1 MHFAKLTLLGWQAM
15 FFPIFGNRVAEIP
28 KTWGDPKNRG
38 GELPFNPLG
47 SFAPNR
53 DLCKLNPVGLGFG
66 MPFAHGKAKAVSG
79 SAFLRLVLG
88 R

>member
-1 MHFAKLTLLGWQAM
+1 MNGWEIKPGAALCEINPPWLASHV
-15 FFPIFGNRVAEIP
+15 FPIFGNRVAEIP

-38 GELPFNPLG
+38 GELPFPPLG

-66 MPFAHGKAKAVSG
+66 MPFAQWKSQ
-79 SAFLRLVLG
+79 G